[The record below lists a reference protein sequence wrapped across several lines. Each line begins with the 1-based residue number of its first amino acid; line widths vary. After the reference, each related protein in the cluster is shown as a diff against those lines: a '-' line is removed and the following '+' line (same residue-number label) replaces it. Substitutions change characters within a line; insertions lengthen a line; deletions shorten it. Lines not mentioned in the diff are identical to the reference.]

1 MAADADAGGLA
12 AVPQEAAQD
21 NLWGASGE
29 DTRMA
34 GLKAGT
40 QNLDEVVPG
49 ILAL

>member
-12 AVPQEAAQD
+12 AVPQEAAPD
-21 NLWGASGE
+21 SLWGASGE